1 MVIHHTDCGL
11 ATATDEQLR
20 RILMQNRDLPPPP
33 RQEVKEKEAGDI
45 GKEKALRDLNGMK
58 FGSIAKGKEEASVRE
73 DVEFL
78 RNCGWFNGMGIWGGL
93 MDTATGVVR
102 EVISFAGEGGK

>member
-33 RQEVKEKEAGDI
+33 RQEIKEKEVGDV

-58 FGSIAKGKEEASVRE
+58 FGSISKGKEEASLKE

-78 RNCGWFNGMGIWGGL
+78 RNSGWFTGMGIWGGL
-93 MDTATGVVR
+93 MNTETGLIR
-102 EVISFAGEGGK
+102 EVISYEGEGGK